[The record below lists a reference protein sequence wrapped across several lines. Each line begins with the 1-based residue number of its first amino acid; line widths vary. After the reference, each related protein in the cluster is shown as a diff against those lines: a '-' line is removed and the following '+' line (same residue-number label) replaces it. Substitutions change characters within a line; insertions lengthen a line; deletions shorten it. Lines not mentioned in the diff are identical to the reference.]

1 MARALVDG
9 MTSEWEP
16 ERYHDDYRE
25 KLEQVIEEKIEHPDT
40 VPKGA
45 PKTRKPTK
53 IVDLVSVLQRSI
65 DQATASRG
73 KHRPHTAARHPHP
86 AHKRAA

>member
-25 KLEQVIEEKIEHPDT
+25 KLEQVIEEKLEHPGAH
-40 VPKGA
+40 PKGA
-45 PKTRKPTK
+45 PKAPKPTK

-65 DQATASRG
+65 DQASAKRG
-73 KHRPHTAARHPHP
+73 PRPRKAAR
-86 AHKRAA
+86 KRAA